1 MSEDQHPDPSQ
12 EIDIED
18 LYSKV
23 QPAAEDAPS
32 IAAWLVPVL
41 EKHKTRII
49 NLTRNSEL
57 GRLSAERLEK
67 DLEQAKFPSSIFH
80 LKIPPALPEFP
91 GLQEAWAK
99 IHQNYQV
106 ELTQYVLSPSS
117 LLYIPSTLISSQS
130 SDPTQNHQG
139 CHLHEPHLSHW
150 SSSL

>member
-1 MSEDQHPDPSQ
+1 MSEDQHTASSQ

-41 EKHKTRII
+41 DKHKLRII

-67 DLEQAKFPSSIFH
+67 DLEQAKFPSSVFH
-80 LKIPPALPEFP
+80 LKIPQALPEYP
-91 GLQEAWAK
+91 GLQEAWTT
-99 IHQNYQV
+99 IHKSYQV
-106 ELTQYVLSPSS
+106 DLTQYVLPSP
-117 LLYIPSTLISSQS
+117 LFKPDQL
-130 SDPTQNHQG
+130 
-139 CHLHEPHLSHW
+139 
-150 SSSL
+150 